1 MADNY
6 RIETKCVQAGWT
18 PKAGEPRVLPIYQ
31 STTFKYDDSDQMGKL
46 FDLEAD
52 GYFYTRL
59 QNPTNDAVA
68 RKITELEG
76 GVAGMLTSS
85 GQAANYYALFN
96 ICEAGDH
103 IVSSNS
109 IYGGSFNLFG
119 TTMKK
124 QGVESLDYVIGTH
137 PDADHIG
144 GLDVIVYKYN
154 CETVI
159 MPDYEKDTKT
169 YQELVDVIHD
179 KNMKITYP
187 VVGEQY
193 ALGEAKFTIIAPNS
207 NSYGGNANDYS
218 VAILLEYGKNRFLF
232 TGDAEEAS
240 EAEMLTNGIDISADV
255 YKVAHHGSRSASTQ
269 EFLNAVHPKYAVI
282 SCGEGNSY
290 GHPHAEVLN
299 RLRSMGVEVFRTD
312 EQGSIIASS
321 DGENITWNCSATDSW
336 QSGEQTESDRE
347 NADNVTEQTTYV
359 LNTNTKKFHRETCG
373 SVSQIKEENF
383 QKVQRSREELEQSG
397 YSPCKNCNP

>member
-1 MADNY
+1 MKKYLSILLILCMCLTACTATNQATSTSEKSQSDTTSG
-6 RIETKCVQAGWT
+6 EAVQSGQEE
-18 PKAGEPRVLPIYQ
+18 KAAKALDTSKPE
-31 STTFKYDDSDQMGKL
+31 
-46 FDLEAD
+46 
-52 GYFYTRL
+52 
-59 QNPTNDAVA
+59 
-68 RKITELEG
+68 
-76 GVAGMLTSS
+76 GMLEVHYIDV
-85 GQAANYYALFN
+85 GQ
-96 ICEAGDH
+96 GDATLIKCGSH
-103 IVSSNS
+103 AMLID
-109 IYGGSFNLFG
+109 GGNNNKG
-119 TTMKK
+119 TTVQLYLKK

-154 CETVI
+154 CDTVI

-321 DGENITWNCSATDSW
+321 DGENINWNCSATDSW

-347 NADNVTEQTTYV
+347 NAANVTEQTTYV

-383 QKVQRSREELEQSG
+383 QKVQTSREELEQSG

>member
-1 MADNY
+1 MKKYLSILLILCMCLTACTATNQATSTSEKSQSDTTSG
-6 RIETKCVQAGWT
+6 EAVQ
-18 PKAGEPRVLPIYQ
+18 
-31 STTFKYDDSDQMGKL
+31 
-46 FDLEAD
+46 
-52 GYFYTRL
+52 
-59 QNPTNDAVA
+59 
-68 RKITELEG
+68 
-76 GVAGMLTSS
+76 S
-85 GQAANYYALFN
+85 GQEEKAAKAPDTSKPEGTLEVHY
-96 ICEAGDH
+96 IDVGQGDATLIKCGSH
-103 IVSSNS
+103 AMLID
-109 IYGGSFNLFG
+109 GGNNNKG
-119 TTMKK
+119 TTVQLYLKK

-154 CETVI
+154 CDTVI

-187 VVGEQY
+187 VVAEQY

-347 NADNVTEQTTYV
+347 NSEDENPGDENSGNAISDAVTSEQTTYV
-359 LNTNTKKFHRETCG
+359 LNTNTKKFHRETCS

-383 QKVQRSREELEQSG
+383 QKVQMTREELEPSG

>member
-1 MADNY
+1 MKKYLSILLILCMCLTACTTTNQAISTSEKSQSDTTSG
-6 RIETKCVQAGWT
+6 EAVQ
-18 PKAGEPRVLPIYQ
+18 
-31 STTFKYDDSDQMGKL
+31 
-46 FDLEAD
+46 
-52 GYFYTRL
+52 
-59 QNPTNDAVA
+59 
-68 RKITELEG
+68 
-76 GVAGMLTSS
+76 S
-85 GQAANYYALFN
+85 GQEEKAAKAPDTSKPEGTLEVHY
-96 ICEAGDH
+96 IDVGQGDATLIKCGSH
-103 IVSSNS
+103 AMLID
-109 IYGGSFNLFG
+109 GGNNNKG
-119 TTMKK
+119 TTVQLYLKK

-154 CETVI
+154 CEKVI
-159 MPDYEKDTKT
+159 MPDYEKDTRT

-240 EAEMLTNGIDISADV
+240 ETEMLSNGIELSADV

-269 EFLNAVHPKYAVI
+269 EFLNAVRPKYAVI

-347 NADNVTEQTTYV
+347 NAEDENPGDENSGNAISDAVTSEQTTYV

-383 QKVQRSREELEQSG
+383 QKVQMSREELEQSG

>member
-1 MADNY
+1 MKKYLSILLILCMCLTACTATNQATSTSEKSQSDTTSG
-6 RIETKCVQAGWT
+6 EAVQ
-18 PKAGEPRVLPIYQ
+18 
-31 STTFKYDDSDQMGKL
+31 
-46 FDLEAD
+46 
-52 GYFYTRL
+52 
-59 QNPTNDAVA
+59 
-68 RKITELEG
+68 
-76 GVAGMLTSS
+76 S
-85 GQAANYYALFN
+85 GQDEKAAKAPDTSKPEGTLEVHY
-96 ICEAGDH
+96 IDVGQGDATLIKCGSH
-103 IVSSNS
+103 AMLID
-109 IYGGSFNLFG
+109 GGNNNKG
-119 TTMKK
+119 TTVQLYLKK

-154 CETVI
+154 CDTVI

-232 TGDAEEAS
+232 TGDAEETS

-321 DGENITWNCSATDSW
+321 DGENINWNCSATDSW

-383 QKVQRSREELEQSG
+383 QKVQMSREELEQSG

>member
-1 MADNY
+1 MKKYLSILLILCMCFTACTTTNQATSTSEKSQSDTTSG
-6 RIETKCVQAGWT
+6 EAVQ
-18 PKAGEPRVLPIYQ
+18 
-31 STTFKYDDSDQMGKL
+31 
-46 FDLEAD
+46 
-52 GYFYTRL
+52 
-59 QNPTNDAVA
+59 
-68 RKITELEG
+68 
-76 GVAGMLTSS
+76 S
-85 GQAANYYALFN
+85 GQEEKAAKAPDTSKPEGTLEVHY
-96 ICEAGDH
+96 IDVGQGDATLIKCGSH
-103 IVSSNS
+103 AMLID
-109 IYGGSFNLFG
+109 GGNNNKG
-119 TTMKK
+119 TTVQLYLKK

-154 CETVI
+154 CDTVI

-347 NADNVTEQTTYV
+347 NAANVTEQTTYV

-383 QKVQRSREELEQSG
+383 QKVQMSREELEQSG

>member
-1 MADNY
+1 MKKYLSILLILCMCLTACTATNQATSTSEKSQSDTTSG
-6 RIETKCVQAGWT
+6 EAVQ
-18 PKAGEPRVLPIYQ
+18 
-31 STTFKYDDSDQMGKL
+31 
-46 FDLEAD
+46 
-52 GYFYTRL
+52 
-59 QNPTNDAVA
+59 
-68 RKITELEG
+68 
-76 GVAGMLTSS
+76 S
-85 GQAANYYALFN
+85 GQEEKAAKAPDTSKPEGTLEVHY
-96 ICEAGDH
+96 IDVGQGDATLIKCGSH
-103 IVSSNS
+103 AMLID
-109 IYGGSFNLFG
+109 GGNNNKG
-119 TTMKK
+119 TTVQLYLKK

-154 CETVI
+154 CDTVI

-347 NADNVTEQTTYV
+347 NSEDENPGDENSGNAISDAVTSEQTTYV

-383 QKVQRSREELEQSG
+383 QKVQTSREELEQSG

>member
-1 MADNY
+1 MKKYLSILLILCMCLTACTATNQATSTSEKSQSDTTSG
-6 RIETKCVQAGWT
+6 EAVQ
-18 PKAGEPRVLPIYQ
+18 
-31 STTFKYDDSDQMGKL
+31 
-46 FDLEAD
+46 
-52 GYFYTRL
+52 
-59 QNPTNDAVA
+59 
-68 RKITELEG
+68 
-76 GVAGMLTSS
+76 S
-85 GQAANYYALFN
+85 GQEEKAAKAPDTSKPEGTLEVHY
-96 ICEAGDH
+96 IDVGQGDATLIKCGSH
-103 IVSSNS
+103 AMLID
-109 IYGGSFNLFG
+109 GGNNNKG
-119 TTMKK
+119 TTVQLYLKK

-154 CETVI
+154 CEKVI
-159 MPDYEKDTKT
+159 MPDYEKDTRT

-240 EAEMLTNGIDISADV
+240 ETEMLSNGIELSADV

-269 EFLNAVHPKYAVI
+269 EFLNAVRPKYAVI

-347 NADNVTEQTTYV
+347 NAEDENPGDENSGNAISDAVTSEQTTYV

-383 QKVQRSREELEQSG
+383 QKVQMSREELEQSG

>member
-1 MADNY
+1 MKKYLSILLILCMCLTACTATNQATSTSEKSQSDTTSG
-6 RIETKCVQAGWT
+6 EAVQ
-18 PKAGEPRVLPIYQ
+18 
-31 STTFKYDDSDQMGKL
+31 
-46 FDLEAD
+46 
-52 GYFYTRL
+52 
-59 QNPTNDAVA
+59 
-68 RKITELEG
+68 
-76 GVAGMLTSS
+76 S
-85 GQAANYYALFN
+85 GQEEKAAKAPDTSKPEGTLEVHY
-96 ICEAGDH
+96 IDVGQGDATLIKCGSH
-103 IVSSNS
+103 AMLID
-109 IYGGSFNLFG
+109 GGNNNKG
-119 TTMKK
+119 TTVQLYLKK

-154 CETVI
+154 CDTVI

-240 EAEMLTNGIDISADV
+240 ETEMLSNGIELSADV

-269 EFLNAVHPKYAVI
+269 EFLNAVRPKYAVI

-383 QKVQRSREELEQSG
+383 QKVQMSREELEQSG

>member
-1 MADNY
+1 MKKYLSILLILCMCLTACTTTNQATSTSEKSQSDTTSG
-6 RIETKCVQAGWT
+6 EAVQ
-18 PKAGEPRVLPIYQ
+18 
-31 STTFKYDDSDQMGKL
+31 
-46 FDLEAD
+46 
-52 GYFYTRL
+52 
-59 QNPTNDAVA
+59 
-68 RKITELEG
+68 
-76 GVAGMLTSS
+76 S
-85 GQAANYYALFN
+85 GQEEKAAKAPDTSKPEGTLEVHY
-96 ICEAGDH
+96 IDVGQGDATLIKCGSH
-103 IVSSNS
+103 AMLID
-109 IYGGSFNLFG
+109 GGNNNKG
-119 TTMKK
+119 TTVQLYLKK

-154 CETVI
+154 CEKVI

-347 NADNVTEQTTYV
+347 NSEDENPGDENSGNAISDAVTSEQTTYV
-359 LNTNTKKFHRETCG
+359 LNTNTKKFHRETCS

-383 QKVQRSREELEQSG
+383 QKVQMNREELEQSG

>member
-1 MADNY
+1 MKKYLSILLILCMCLTACTTTNQATSTSEKSQSDTTSG
-6 RIETKCVQAGWT
+6 EAVQ
-18 PKAGEPRVLPIYQ
+18 
-31 STTFKYDDSDQMGKL
+31 
-46 FDLEAD
+46 
-52 GYFYTRL
+52 
-59 QNPTNDAVA
+59 
-68 RKITELEG
+68 
-76 GVAGMLTSS
+76 S
-85 GQAANYYALFN
+85 GQEEKAAKAPDTSKPEGTLEVHY
-96 ICEAGDH
+96 IDVGQGDATLIKCGSH
-103 IVSSNS
+103 AMLID
-109 IYGGSFNLFG
+109 GGNNNKG
-119 TTMKK
+119 TTVQLYLKK

-154 CETVI
+154 CDTVI

-218 VAILLEYGKNRFLF
+218 VAILLEYGKNSFLF

-347 NADNVTEQTTYV
+347 NSEDENPGDENSGNAISDAVTSEQTTYV
-359 LNTNTKKFHRETCG
+359 LNTNTKKFHRETCS

-383 QKVQRSREELEQSG
+383 QKVQMNREELEQSG

>member
-1 MADNY
+1 MKKYLSILLILCMCLTACTTTNQATSTSEKSQSDTTSG
-6 RIETKCVQAGWT
+6 EAVQ
-18 PKAGEPRVLPIYQ
+18 
-31 STTFKYDDSDQMGKL
+31 
-46 FDLEAD
+46 
-52 GYFYTRL
+52 
-59 QNPTNDAVA
+59 
-68 RKITELEG
+68 
-76 GVAGMLTSS
+76 S
-85 GQAANYYALFN
+85 GQEEKAAKAPDTSKPEGTLEVHY
-96 ICEAGDH
+96 IDVGQGDATLIKCGSH
-103 IVSSNS
+103 AMLID
-109 IYGGSFNLFG
+109 GGNNNKG
-119 TTMKK
+119 TTVQLYLKK

-154 CETVI
+154 CEKVI
-159 MPDYEKDTKT
+159 MPDYEKDTRT

-347 NADNVTEQTTYV
+347 NSEDENPGDENSGNAISDAVTSEQTTYV
-359 LNTNTKKFHRETCG
+359 LNTNTKKFHRETCS

-383 QKVQRSREELEQSG
+383 QKVQTSREELEQSG

>member
-1 MADNY
+1 MKKYLSILLILCMCLTACTATNQATSTSEKSQSDTTSG
-6 RIETKCVQAGWT
+6 EAVQ
-18 PKAGEPRVLPIYQ
+18 
-31 STTFKYDDSDQMGKL
+31 
-46 FDLEAD
+46 
-52 GYFYTRL
+52 
-59 QNPTNDAVA
+59 
-68 RKITELEG
+68 
-76 GVAGMLTSS
+76 S
-85 GQAANYYALFN
+85 GQEAAKAPDTSKPEGTLEVHY
-96 ICEAGDH
+96 IDVGQGDATLIKCGSH
-103 IVSSNS
+103 AMLID
-109 IYGGSFNLFG
+109 GGNNNKG
-119 TTMKK
+119 TTVQLYLKK

-154 CETVI
+154 CDTVI

-240 EAEMLTNGIDISADV
+240 ETEMLSNGIELSADV

-269 EFLNAVHPKYAVI
+269 EFLNAVRPKYAVI

-347 NADNVTEQTTYV
+347 NSDNVTEQTTYV

-383 QKVQRSREELEQSG
+383 QKVQMSREELEQSG

>member
-1 MADNY
+1 MKKYLSILLILCMCLTACTTTNQATSTSEKSPSDTTSG
-6 RIETKCVQAGWT
+6 EAVQ
-18 PKAGEPRVLPIYQ
+18 
-31 STTFKYDDSDQMGKL
+31 
-46 FDLEAD
+46 
-52 GYFYTRL
+52 
-59 QNPTNDAVA
+59 
-68 RKITELEG
+68 
-76 GVAGMLTSS
+76 S
-85 GQAANYYALFN
+85 GQEEKAAKAPDTSKPEGTLEVHY
-96 ICEAGDH
+96 IDVGQGDATLIKCGSH
-103 IVSSNS
+103 AMLID
-109 IYGGSFNLFG
+109 GGNNNKG
-119 TTMKK
+119 TTVQLYLKK

-154 CETVI
+154 CDTVI

-347 NADNVTEQTTYV
+347 NSEDENSGNAISDAVTSEQTTYV

-383 QKVQRSREELEQSG
+383 QKVQMSREELEQSG

>member
-1 MADNY
+1 MKKYLSILLILCICLTACTTTNQATSTSEKSQSDTTSG
-6 RIETKCVQAGWT
+6 EAVQ
-18 PKAGEPRVLPIYQ
+18 
-31 STTFKYDDSDQMGKL
+31 
-46 FDLEAD
+46 
-52 GYFYTRL
+52 
-59 QNPTNDAVA
+59 
-68 RKITELEG
+68 
-76 GVAGMLTSS
+76 S
-85 GQAANYYALFN
+85 GQEEKAAKAPDTSKPEGTLEVHY
-96 ICEAGDH
+96 IDVGQGDATLIKCGSH
-103 IVSSNS
+103 AMLID
-109 IYGGSFNLFG
+109 GGNNNKG
-119 TTMKK
+119 TTVQLYLKK

-154 CETVI
+154 CEKVI

-240 EAEMLTNGIDISADV
+240 ETEMLSNGIELSADV

-269 EFLNAVHPKYAVI
+269 EFLNAVRPKYAVI

-347 NADNVTEQTTYV
+347 NAEDENPGDENSGNAISDAVTSEQTTYV

-383 QKVQRSREELEQSG
+383 QKVQMNREELEQSG

>member
-1 MADNY
+1 MKKYLSILLILCMCLTACTATNQATSTSEKSQSDTTSG
-6 RIETKCVQAGWT
+6 EAVQ
-18 PKAGEPRVLPIYQ
+18 
-31 STTFKYDDSDQMGKL
+31 
-46 FDLEAD
+46 
-52 GYFYTRL
+52 
-59 QNPTNDAVA
+59 
-68 RKITELEG
+68 
-76 GVAGMLTSS
+76 S
-85 GQAANYYALFN
+85 GQEEKAAKAPDTSKPEGTLEVHY
-96 ICEAGDH
+96 IDVGQGDATLIKCGSH
-103 IVSSNS
+103 AMLID
-109 IYGGSFNLFG
+109 GGNNNKG
-119 TTMKK
+119 TTVQLYLKK

-154 CETVI
+154 CDTVI

-207 NSYGGNANDYS
+207 NSYGGNANNYS

-240 EAEMLTNGIDISADV
+240 EAEMLTNEIDISADV

-321 DGENITWNCSATDSW
+321 NGENITWNCSATDSW

-347 NADNVTEQTTYV
+347 NAANVTEQTTYV
-359 LNTNTKKFHRETCG
+359 LNTNTKKFHREICG

-383 QKVQRSREELEQSG
+383 QKVQMSREELEQSG

>member
-1 MADNY
+1 MKKYLSILLILCMCLTACTTTNQATSTSEKSQSDTTSG
-6 RIETKCVQAGWT
+6 EAVQ
-18 PKAGEPRVLPIYQ
+18 
-31 STTFKYDDSDQMGKL
+31 
-46 FDLEAD
+46 
-52 GYFYTRL
+52 
-59 QNPTNDAVA
+59 
-68 RKITELEG
+68 
-76 GVAGMLTSS
+76 S
-85 GQAANYYALFN
+85 GQEEKAAKAPDTSKPEGTLEVHY
-96 ICEAGDH
+96 IDVGQGDATLIKCGSH
-103 IVSSNS
+103 AMLID
-109 IYGGSFNLFG
+109 GGNNNKG
-119 TTMKK
+119 TTVQLYLKK

-154 CETVI
+154 CDTVI

-232 TGDAEEAS
+232 TGDAEETS

-321 DGENITWNCSATDSW
+321 DGENINWNCSATDSW

-347 NADNVTEQTTYV
+347 NAANVTEQTTYV

-383 QKVQRSREELEQSG
+383 QKVQMSREELEQSG

>member
-1 MADNY
+1 MKKYLSILLILCMCLTACTATNQATSTSEKSQSDTTSG
-6 RIETKCVQAGWT
+6 EAVQ
-18 PKAGEPRVLPIYQ
+18 
-31 STTFKYDDSDQMGKL
+31 
-46 FDLEAD
+46 
-52 GYFYTRL
+52 
-59 QNPTNDAVA
+59 
-68 RKITELEG
+68 
-76 GVAGMLTSS
+76 S
-85 GQAANYYALFN
+85 GQEEKAAKAPDTSKPEGTLEVHY
-96 ICEAGDH
+96 IDVGQGDATLIKCGSH
-103 IVSSNS
+103 AMLID
-109 IYGGSFNLFG
+109 GGNNNKG
-119 TTMKK
+119 TTVQLYLKK

-154 CETVI
+154 CDTVI

-299 RLRSMGVEVFRTD
+299 RLRSLGVEVFRTD

-347 NADNVTEQTTYV
+347 NSEDENPGDENSGNAISDAVTSEQTTYV
-359 LNTNTKKFHRETCG
+359 LNTNTKKFHRETCS

-383 QKVQRSREELEQSG
+383 QKVQMNREELEQSG

>member
-1 MADNY
+1 MKKYLSILLILCMCLTACTATNQATSTSEKSQSDTTSG
-6 RIETKCVQAGWT
+6 EAVQ
-18 PKAGEPRVLPIYQ
+18 
-31 STTFKYDDSDQMGKL
+31 
-46 FDLEAD
+46 
-52 GYFYTRL
+52 
-59 QNPTNDAVA
+59 
-68 RKITELEG
+68 
-76 GVAGMLTSS
+76 S
-85 GQAANYYALFN
+85 GQEEKAAKAPDTSKPEGTLEVHY
-96 ICEAGDH
+96 IDVGQGDATLIKCGSH
-103 IVSSNS
+103 AMLID
-109 IYGGSFNLFG
+109 GGNNNKG
-119 TTMKK
+119 TTVQLYLKK

-154 CETVI
+154 CDTVI

-232 TGDAEEAS
+232 TGDAEETS

-321 DGENITWNCSATDSW
+321 DGENINWNCSATDSW

-383 QKVQRSREELEQSG
+383 QKVQMSREELEQSG

>member
-1 MADNY
+1 MKKYLSILLILCMCLTACTATNQATSTSEKSQSDTTSG
-6 RIETKCVQAGWT
+6 EAVQ
-18 PKAGEPRVLPIYQ
+18 
-31 STTFKYDDSDQMGKL
+31 
-46 FDLEAD
+46 
-52 GYFYTRL
+52 
-59 QNPTNDAVA
+59 
-68 RKITELEG
+68 
-76 GVAGMLTSS
+76 S
-85 GQAANYYALFN
+85 GQEEKAAKAPDTSKPEGTLEVHY
-96 ICEAGDH
+96 IDVGQGDATLIKCGSH
-103 IVSSNS
+103 AMLID
-109 IYGGSFNLFG
+109 GGNNNKG
-119 TTMKK
+119 TTVQLYLKK

-154 CETVI
+154 CDTVI

-359 LNTNTKKFHRETCG
+359 LNTNTKKFHRETCS

-383 QKVQRSREELEQSG
+383 QKVQMNREELEQSG

>member
-1 MADNY
+1 MKKYLSILLILCMCLTACTATNQATSTSEKSQSDTTSG
-6 RIETKCVQAGWT
+6 EAVQ
-18 PKAGEPRVLPIYQ
+18 
-31 STTFKYDDSDQMGKL
+31 
-46 FDLEAD
+46 
-52 GYFYTRL
+52 
-59 QNPTNDAVA
+59 
-68 RKITELEG
+68 
-76 GVAGMLTSS
+76 S
-85 GQAANYYALFN
+85 GQEEKAAKAPDTSKPEGTLEVHY
-96 ICEAGDH
+96 IDVGQGDATLIKCGSH
-103 IVSSNS
+103 AMLID
-109 IYGGSFNLFG
+109 GGNNNKG
-119 TTMKK
+119 TTVQLYLKK

-154 CETVI
+154 CDTVI

-240 EAEMLTNGIDISADV
+240 ETEMLSNGIELSADV

-269 EFLNAVHPKYAVI
+269 EFLNAVRPKYAVI

-373 SVSQIKEENF
+373 NVSQIKEENF
-383 QKVQRSREELEQSG
+383 QKVQMSREELEQSG

>member
-1 MADNY
+1 MKKYLSILLILCMCLTACTATNQATSTSEKSQSDTTSG
-6 RIETKCVQAGWT
+6 EAVQ
-18 PKAGEPRVLPIYQ
+18 
-31 STTFKYDDSDQMGKL
+31 
-46 FDLEAD
+46 
-52 GYFYTRL
+52 
-59 QNPTNDAVA
+59 
-68 RKITELEG
+68 
-76 GVAGMLTSS
+76 S
-85 GQAANYYALFN
+85 GQEEKAAKAPDTSKPERTLEVHY
-96 ICEAGDH
+96 IDVGQGDATLIKCGSH
-103 IVSSNS
+103 AIL
-109 IYGGSFNLFG
+109 IDGGNNNKG
-119 TTMKK
+119 TTVQLYLKK

-154 CETVI
+154 CEKVI
-159 MPDYEKDTKT
+159 MPDYEKDTRT

-240 EAEMLTNGIDISADV
+240 ETEMLSNGIELSADV

-269 EFLNAVHPKYAVI
+269 EFLNAVRPKYAVI

-347 NADNVTEQTTYV
+347 NAEDENPGDENSGNAISDAVTSEQTTYV

-383 QKVQRSREELEQSG
+383 QKVQTSREELEQSG

>member
-1 MADNY
+1 MKKYLSILLILCMCLTACTTTNQATSTSEKSQSDTTSG
-6 RIETKCVQAGWT
+6 EAVQ
-18 PKAGEPRVLPIYQ
+18 
-31 STTFKYDDSDQMGKL
+31 
-46 FDLEAD
+46 
-52 GYFYTRL
+52 
-59 QNPTNDAVA
+59 
-68 RKITELEG
+68 
-76 GVAGMLTSS
+76 S
-85 GQAANYYALFN
+85 GQEEKAAKAPDTSKPEGTLEVHY
-96 ICEAGDH
+96 IDVGQGDATLIKCGSH
-103 IVSSNS
+103 AMLID
-109 IYGGSFNLFG
+109 GGNNNKG
-119 TTMKK
+119 TTVQLYLKK

-154 CETVI
+154 CEKVI

-218 VAILLEYGKNRFLF
+218 VAILLEYGKNCFLF

-240 EAEMLTNGIDISADV
+240 EAEMLTNGIDISVDV

-269 EFLNAVHPKYAVI
+269 EFLNAVRPKYAVI

-347 NADNVTEQTTYV
+347 NAEDENPGDENSGNAISDAVTSEQTTYV

-383 QKVQRSREELEQSG
+383 QKVQMSREELEQSG

>member
-1 MADNY
+1 MKKY
-6 RIETKCVQAGWT
+6 LSILRILCMCLTACTATNQATSTSEKSQSDTTSGEAVQ
-18 PKAGEPRVLPIYQ
+18 
-31 STTFKYDDSDQMGKL
+31 
-46 FDLEAD
+46 
-52 GYFYTRL
+52 
-59 QNPTNDAVA
+59 
-68 RKITELEG
+68 
-76 GVAGMLTSS
+76 S
-85 GQAANYYALFN
+85 GQEEKAAKAPDTSKPEGTLEVHY
-96 ICEAGDH
+96 IDVGQGDATLIKCGSH
-103 IVSSNS
+103 AMLID
-109 IYGGSFNLFG
+109 GGNNNKG
-119 TTMKK
+119 TTVQLYLKK

-154 CETVI
+154 CDTVI

-347 NADNVTEQTTYV
+347 NSEDENPGDENSGNAISDAVTSEQTTYV
-359 LNTNTKKFHRETCG
+359 LNTNTKKFHRETCS

-383 QKVQRSREELEQSG
+383 QKVQMNREELEQSG

>member
-1 MADNY
+1 MKKYLSILLILCMCLTACTATNQATSTSEKSQSDTTSG
-6 RIETKCVQAGWT
+6 EAVQ
-18 PKAGEPRVLPIYQ
+18 
-31 STTFKYDDSDQMGKL
+31 
-46 FDLEAD
+46 
-52 GYFYTRL
+52 
-59 QNPTNDAVA
+59 
-68 RKITELEG
+68 
-76 GVAGMLTSS
+76 S
-85 GQAANYYALFN
+85 GQEEKAAKAPDTSKPEGTLEVHY
-96 ICEAGDH
+96 IDVGQGDATLIKCGSH
-103 IVSSNS
+103 AMLID
-109 IYGGSFNLFG
+109 GGNNNKG
-119 TTMKK
+119 TTVQLYLKK

-154 CETVI
+154 CDTVI

-383 QKVQRSREELEQSG
+383 QKVQTSREELEQSG

>member
-1 MADNY
+1 MKKYLSILLILCMCLTACTTTNQATSTSEKSQSDTTSG
-6 RIETKCVQAGWT
+6 EAVQ
-18 PKAGEPRVLPIYQ
+18 
-31 STTFKYDDSDQMGKL
+31 
-46 FDLEAD
+46 
-52 GYFYTRL
+52 
-59 QNPTNDAVA
+59 
-68 RKITELEG
+68 
-76 GVAGMLTSS
+76 S
-85 GQAANYYALFN
+85 GQEEKAAKAPDTSKPEGTLEVHY
-96 ICEAGDH
+96 IDVGQGDATLIKCGSH
-103 IVSSNS
+103 AMLID
-109 IYGGSFNLFG
+109 GGNNNKG
-119 TTMKK
+119 TTVQLYLKK

-154 CETVI
+154 CEKVI
-159 MPDYEKDTKT
+159 MPDYEKDTRT

-232 TGDAEEAS
+232 TGDAEKIS

-321 DGENITWNCSATDSW
+321 NGENITWNCSATDSW

-347 NADNVTEQTTYV
+347 NSEDENPGDENSGNAISDAVTSEQTTYV
-359 LNTNTKKFHRETCG
+359 LNTNTKKFHRETCS

-383 QKVQRSREELEQSG
+383 QKVQTSREELEQSG

>member
-1 MADNY
+1 MKKYLSILLILCMCLTACTTTNQATSTSEKSQSDTTSG
-6 RIETKCVQAGWT
+6 EAVQ
-18 PKAGEPRVLPIYQ
+18 
-31 STTFKYDDSDQMGKL
+31 
-46 FDLEAD
+46 
-52 GYFYTRL
+52 
-59 QNPTNDAVA
+59 
-68 RKITELEG
+68 
-76 GVAGMLTSS
+76 S
-85 GQAANYYALFN
+85 GQEEKAAKAPDTSKPEGTLEVHY
-96 ICEAGDH
+96 IDVGQGDATLIKCGSH
-103 IVSSNS
+103 AMLID
-109 IYGGSFNLFG
+109 GGNNNKG
-119 TTMKK
+119 TTVQLYLKK

-154 CETVI
+154 CEKVI
-159 MPDYEKDTKT
+159 MPDYEKDTRT

-193 ALGEAKFTIIAPNS
+193 ALGEAEFTIIAPNS

-240 EAEMLTNGIDISADV
+240 EMEMLSNGIELSADV

-347 NADNVTEQTTYV
+347 NAEDENPGDENSGNAISDAVTSEQTTYV
-359 LNTNTKKFHRETCG
+359 LNTNTKKFHRETCS

-383 QKVQRSREELEQSG
+383 QKVQMNREELEQSG

>member
-1 MADNY
+1 MKKYLSILLILCMCLTACTATNQATSTSEKSQSDTTSG
-6 RIETKCVQAGWT
+6 EAVQ
-18 PKAGEPRVLPIYQ
+18 
-31 STTFKYDDSDQMGKL
+31 
-46 FDLEAD
+46 
-52 GYFYTRL
+52 
-59 QNPTNDAVA
+59 
-68 RKITELEG
+68 
-76 GVAGMLTSS
+76 S
-85 GQAANYYALFN
+85 GQEEKAAKAPDTSKPEGTLEVHY
-96 ICEAGDH
+96 IDVGQGDATLIKCGSH
-103 IVSSNS
+103 AMLID
-109 IYGGSFNLFG
+109 GGNNNKG
-119 TTMKK
+119 TTVQLYLKK

-154 CETVI
+154 CDTVI

-347 NADNVTEQTTYV
+347 NSEDENPGDENSGNAISDAVTSEQTTYV

-383 QKVQRSREELEQSG
+383 QKVQMSREELEQSG
-397 YSPCKNCNP
+397 YSPCKNCDP

>member
-1 MADNY
+1 MKKYLSILLILCMCLTACTTTNQATSTSEKSQSDTTSG
-6 RIETKCVQAGWT
+6 EAVQ
-18 PKAGEPRVLPIYQ
+18 
-31 STTFKYDDSDQMGKL
+31 
-46 FDLEAD
+46 
-52 GYFYTRL
+52 
-59 QNPTNDAVA
+59 
-68 RKITELEG
+68 
-76 GVAGMLTSS
+76 S
-85 GQAANYYALFN
+85 GQEEKAAKAPDTSKPEGTLEVHY
-96 ICEAGDH
+96 IDVGQGDATLIKCGSH
-103 IVSSNS
+103 AMLID
-109 IYGGSFNLFG
+109 GGNNNKG
-119 TTMKK
+119 TTVQLYLKK

-154 CETVI
+154 CDTVI

-383 QKVQRSREELEQSG
+383 QKVQMSREELEQSG

>member
-1 MADNY
+1 MKKYLSILLILCMCLTACTTTNQATSTSEKSQSDTTSG
-6 RIETKCVQAGWT
+6 EAVQSGQEE
-18 PKAGEPRVLPIYQ
+18 KAAKAPDTSKPE
-31 STTFKYDDSDQMGKL
+31 
-46 FDLEAD
+46 
-52 GYFYTRL
+52 
-59 QNPTNDAVA
+59 
-68 RKITELEG
+68 
-76 GVAGMLTSS
+76 GMLEVHYIDV
-85 GQAANYYALFN
+85 GQ
-96 ICEAGDH
+96 GDATLIKCGSH
-103 IVSSNS
+103 AMLID
-109 IYGGSFNLFG
+109 GGNNNKG
-119 TTMKK
+119 TTVQLYLKK

-154 CETVI
+154 CDTVI

-373 SVSQIKEENF
+373 NVSQIKEENF
-383 QKVQRSREELEQSG
+383 QKVQMSREELEQSG

>member
-1 MADNY
+1 MKKYLSILLILCMCLTACTATNQATSTSEKSQSDTTSG
-6 RIETKCVQAGWT
+6 EAVQ
-18 PKAGEPRVLPIYQ
+18 
-31 STTFKYDDSDQMGKL
+31 
-46 FDLEAD
+46 
-52 GYFYTRL
+52 
-59 QNPTNDAVA
+59 
-68 RKITELEG
+68 
-76 GVAGMLTSS
+76 S
-85 GQAANYYALFN
+85 GQEEKAAKAPDTSKPEGTLEVHY
-96 ICEAGDH
+96 IDVGQGDATLIKCGSH
-103 IVSSNS
+103 AMLID
-109 IYGGSFNLFG
+109 GGNNNKG
-119 TTMKK
+119 TTVQLYLKK

-154 CETVI
+154 CDTVI

-240 EAEMLTNGIDISADV
+240 ETEMLSNGIELSADV

-269 EFLNAVHPKYAVI
+269 EFLNAVQPKYAVI

-347 NADNVTEQTTYV
+347 NSEDENPGDENSGNAISDAVTSEQTTYV
-359 LNTNTKKFHRETCG
+359 LNTNTKKFHRETCS

-383 QKVQRSREELEQSG
+383 QKVQTSREELEQSG

>member
-1 MADNY
+1 MKKYLSILLILCMCLTACTATNQATSTSEKSQSDTTSG
-6 RIETKCVQAGWT
+6 EAVQ
-18 PKAGEPRVLPIYQ
+18 
-31 STTFKYDDSDQMGKL
+31 
-46 FDLEAD
+46 
-52 GYFYTRL
+52 
-59 QNPTNDAVA
+59 
-68 RKITELEG
+68 
-76 GVAGMLTSS
+76 S
-85 GQAANYYALFN
+85 GQEEKAAKAPDTSKPEGTLEVHY
-96 ICEAGDH
+96 IDVGQGDATLIKCGSH
-103 IVSSNS
+103 AMLID
-109 IYGGSFNLFG
+109 GGNNNKG
-119 TTMKK
+119 TTVQLYLKK

-154 CETVI
+154 CDTVI

-383 QKVQRSREELEQSG
+383 QKVQMSREELEQSG

>member
-1 MADNY
+1 MKKYLSILLILCMCLTACATIQPDTSTSGKD
-6 RIETKCVQAGWT
+6 RLDTTSEKTLQFGQEE
-18 PKAGEPRVLPIYQ
+18 KAAKAPDTSKPE
-31 STTFKYDDSDQMGKL
+31 
-46 FDLEAD
+46 
-52 GYFYTRL
+52 
-59 QNPTNDAVA
+59 
-68 RKITELEG
+68 
-76 GVAGMLTSS
+76 GMLEVHYIDV
-85 GQAANYYALFN
+85 GQ
-96 ICEAGDH
+96 GDATLIKCGSH
-103 IVSSNS
+103 AMLID
-109 IYGGSFNLFG
+109 GGNNNKG
-119 TTMKK
+119 TTVQLYLKK

-154 CETVI
+154 CDTVI

-373 SVSQIKEENF
+373 NVSQIKEENF
-383 QKVQRSREELEQSG
+383 QKVQMSREELEQSG

>member
-1 MADNY
+1 MKKYLSILLILCMCLTACTATNQATSTSEKSQSDTTSG
-6 RIETKCVQAGWT
+6 EAVQSGQEE
-18 PKAGEPRVLPIYQ
+18 KAAKALDTSKPE
-31 STTFKYDDSDQMGKL
+31 
-46 FDLEAD
+46 
-52 GYFYTRL
+52 
-59 QNPTNDAVA
+59 
-68 RKITELEG
+68 
-76 GVAGMLTSS
+76 GMLEVHYIDV
-85 GQAANYYALFN
+85 GQ
-96 ICEAGDH
+96 GDATLIKCGSH
-103 IVSSNS
+103 AMLID
-109 IYGGSFNLFG
+109 GGNNNKG
-119 TTMKK
+119 TTVQLYLKK

-154 CETVI
+154 CDTVI

-232 TGDAEEAS
+232 TGDAEETS

-383 QKVQRSREELEQSG
+383 QKVQMSREELEQSG

>member
-1 MADNY
+1 MKKYLSILLILCMCLTACTTTNQATSTSEKSQSDTTSG
-6 RIETKCVQAGWT
+6 EAVQ
-18 PKAGEPRVLPIYQ
+18 
-31 STTFKYDDSDQMGKL
+31 
-46 FDLEAD
+46 
-52 GYFYTRL
+52 
-59 QNPTNDAVA
+59 
-68 RKITELEG
+68 
-76 GVAGMLTSS
+76 S
-85 GQAANYYALFN
+85 GQEEKAAKAPDTSKPEGTLEVHY
-96 ICEAGDH
+96 IDVGQGDATLIKCGSH
-103 IVSSNS
+103 AMLID
-109 IYGGSFNLFG
+109 GGNNNKG
-119 TTMKK
+119 TTVQLYLKK

-154 CETVI
+154 CDTVI

-321 DGENITWNCSATDSW
+321 DGEKITWNCSATDSW

-383 QKVQRSREELEQSG
+383 QKVQMSREELEQSG

>member
-1 MADNY
+1 MKKYLSILLILCMCLTACTATNQATSTSEKSQSDTTSG
-6 RIETKCVQAGWT
+6 EAVQ
-18 PKAGEPRVLPIYQ
+18 
-31 STTFKYDDSDQMGKL
+31 
-46 FDLEAD
+46 
-52 GYFYTRL
+52 
-59 QNPTNDAVA
+59 
-68 RKITELEG
+68 
-76 GVAGMLTSS
+76 S
-85 GQAANYYALFN
+85 GQEEKAAKAPDTSKPEGTLEVHY
-96 ICEAGDH
+96 IDVGQGDATLIKCGSH
-103 IVSSNS
+103 AIL
-109 IYGGSFNLFG
+109 IDGGNNNKG
-119 TTMKK
+119 TTVQLYLKK

-154 CETVI
+154 CEKVI
-159 MPDYEKDTKT
+159 MPDYEKDTRT

-193 ALGEAKFTIIAPNS
+193 ALGEAEFTIIAPNS

-218 VAILLEYGKNRFLF
+218 VAILLEYGKNCFLF

-299 RLRSMGVEVFRTD
+299 RLRSMGVDVFRTD

-336 QSGEQTESDRE
+336 QSGEQTEADRE
-347 NADNVTEQTTYV
+347 NSEDENSGNAISDAVTSEQTTYV

-383 QKVQRSREELEQSG
+383 QKVQMNREELEQSG

>member
-1 MADNY
+1 MA
-6 RIETKCVQAGWT
+6 
-18 PKAGEPRVLPIYQ
+18 LP
-31 STTFKYDDSDQMGKL
+31 
-46 FDLEAD
+46 
-52 GYFYTRL
+52 
-59 QNPTNDAVA
+59 
-68 RKITELEG
+68 
-76 GVAGMLTSS
+76 
-85 GQAANYYALFN
+85 
-96 ICEAGDH
+96 
-103 IVSSNS
+103 
-109 IYGGSFNLFG
+109 
-119 TTMKK
+119 
-124 QGVESLDYVIGTH
+124 
-137 PDADHIG
+137 
-144 GLDVIVYKYN
+144 
-154 CETVI
+154 
-159 MPDYEKDTKT
+159 
-169 YQELVDVIHD
+169 
-179 KNMKITYP
+179 
-187 VVGEQY
+187 
-193 ALGEAKFTIIAPNS
+193 PNS

-218 VAILLEYGKNRFLF
+218 VAILLEYGKNCFLF

-383 QKVQRSREELEQSG
+383 QKVQMSREELEKLIKDVKKQMDRAAADLNFEAAAELRDKMLDLRRMVEEIKQDSG
-397 YSPCKNCNP
+397 KKG

>member
-1 MADNY
+1 MKKYLSILLILCMCLTACTTTNQATSTSEKSQSDTTSG
-6 RIETKCVQAGWT
+6 EAVQ
-18 PKAGEPRVLPIYQ
+18 
-31 STTFKYDDSDQMGKL
+31 
-46 FDLEAD
+46 
-52 GYFYTRL
+52 
-59 QNPTNDAVA
+59 
-68 RKITELEG
+68 
-76 GVAGMLTSS
+76 S
-85 GQAANYYALFN
+85 GQEEKAAKAPDTSKPEGTLEVHY
-96 ICEAGDH
+96 IDVGQGDATLIKCGSH
-103 IVSSNS
+103 AMLID
-109 IYGGSFNLFG
+109 GGNNNKG
-119 TTMKK
+119 TTVQLYLKK

-154 CETVI
+154 CDTVI

-232 TGDAEEAS
+232 TGDAEETS

-321 DGENITWNCSATDSW
+321 DGENINWNCSATDSW

-347 NADNVTEQTTYV
+347 NSEDENSGNAISDAVTSEQTTYV

-383 QKVQRSREELEQSG
+383 QKVQMNREELEQSG